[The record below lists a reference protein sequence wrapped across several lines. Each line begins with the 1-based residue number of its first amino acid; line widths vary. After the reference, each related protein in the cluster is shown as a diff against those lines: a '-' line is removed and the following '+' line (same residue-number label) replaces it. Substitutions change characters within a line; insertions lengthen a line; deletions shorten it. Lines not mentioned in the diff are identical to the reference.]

1 MAQLLFR
8 DDPAEKQGQTLF
20 SGKEKREGM
29 IHPLHSAVL
38 AFACFLVPAT
48 STAQPAEKKV
58 ARVAVF
64 AVGPLTPQRQR
75 NFDALRD
82 ELRTRGWED
91 GRNLTLTY
99 HHAQDRPERLP
110 ELAASLARQ
119 PLDAIVAFGGSS
131 AALPLQKATGT
142 IPIVM
147 IAATD
152 PVREG
157 LVRSLARP
165 GGNITGTVVQHADL
179 GAKRLEILKEALPDV
194 AKVAVLYN
202 VAELEPLRKAA
213 PGLGVQLQLHRV
225 HTPQEIESA
234 FAAMRGDG
242 ADAVLVM
249 PDAEVLEK
257 NLRLVTSVA
266 AQHRLPSIYAWR
278 TYLDL
283 ADGLMSY
290 GPSLPGLNRRAA
302 YFVDRILR
310 GTKPAD
316 LPVEFPKEF
325 ELVINL
331 RAAKTLGLTLSQ
343 RLQLRADEIIQ

>member
-1 MAQLLFR
+1 MGT
-8 DDPAEKQGQTLF
+8 DPIF
-20 SGKEKREGM
+20 
-29 IHPLHSAVL
+29 HPAWATVL
-38 AFACFLVPAT
+38 AFGCLLASAAGL
-48 STAQPAEKKV
+48 AQPTEKKA

-91 GRNLTLTY
+91 GRNLALTY
-99 HHAQDRPERLP
+99 HHAQDRPERLA
-110 ELAASLARQ
+110 ELAAGLVRQ
-119 PLDAIVAFGGSS
+119 PFDAIVAFGGSP

-157 LVRSLARP
+157 LVKTLARP
-165 GGNITGTVVQHADL
+165 GGNVTGTTVQIADL
-179 GAKRLEILKEALPDV
+179 QAKRLEILKEAVPDV
-194 AKVAVLYN
+194 QKVAVLYN
-202 VAELEPLRKAA
+202 PANVSDFEPLRKAA
-213 PGLGVQLQLHRV
+213 QSLGVQLQLRQARGPAEV
-225 HTPQEIESA
+225 EGA
-234 FAAMRGDG
+234 FALMRQDG
-242 ADAVLVM
+242 AGAVVVWS
-249 PDAEVLEK
+249 DSQVLEK
-257 NLRLVTSVA
+257 NLRAITSLA
-266 AQHRLPSIYAWR
+266 AQHRLPAMYPWR

-331 RAAKTLGLTLSQ
+331 RAAKLLGLTISQ
-343 RLQLRADEIIQ
+343 RALSRADEIIR